1 MYNLHLERIYGLMD
15 FMNEM
20 KKTLNDE
27 KTLTENGAV
36 GYRTTGKEL
45 LDLNFAV
52 ASLRS
57 ASDVEIVEKFTKA
70 FFEDK
75 ELALKWLFFARD
87 IREGLGERRLFRVC
101 LRTLALLDEEAVIK
115 FLPYVSEYG
124 RWDDLFSLVLDVDD
138 NDEICKKIY
147 WLVLE
152 QLSHDEENM
161 KAGKPIS
168 LLAKWMPSIN
178 CSSKQRKGLAKRF
191 CKFLG
196 MTEKQYR
203 QALSALRKYLN
214 VVERKM
220 CANEWDEI
228 DYSAVP
234 SKANLIYK
242 NAFMEHDALRRQEYL
257 DKLQKGEVKINSSV
271 AFPHDIVSKYSKGY
285 NDFWQLVIDE
295 EDVTLEEM
303 WKALPDLVQCC
314 GNTIVVADGS
324 GSMECRVDPKS
335 QTTALDVANALAIYF
350 AERSSGEFKDKY
362 ITFSDRPQL
371 VDLSNG
377 ETLKDKLNIAY
388 AHSEVSGTNI
398 EATFDLILQTAINS
412 NATQDEIPANVL
424 IISDMEFNMAVCGR
438 PDETLFQTIE
448 AKFAEAGYK
457 MPRLVFWNVNSRTN
471 AIPVK
476 ENELGVALVSGF
488 SVNVIK
494 MVMSGKLD
502 PYEVLV
508 EQLMSPRY
516 ECITLK

>member
-1 MYNLHLERIYGLMD
+1 MQG
-15 FMNEM
+15 
-20 KKTLNDE
+20 
-27 KTLTENGAV
+27 
-36 GYRTTGKEL
+36 
-45 LDLNFAV
+45 
-52 ASLRS
+52 
-57 ASDVEIVEKFTKA
+57 
-70 FFEDK
+70 
-75 ELALKWLFFARD
+75 
-87 IREGLGERRLFRVC
+87 
-101 LRTLALLDEEAVIK
+101 
-115 FLPYVSEYG
+115 
-124 RWDDLFSLVLDVDD
+124 
-138 NDEICKKIY
+138 
-147 WLVLE
+147 
-152 QLSHDEENM
+152 
-161 KAGKPIS
+161 IS
-168 LLAKWMPSIN
+168 LLGKWLCSEN
-178 CSSKQRKGLAKRF
+178 CSSKQNRQYAKILREGFGLSPK
-191 CKFLG
+191 
-196 MTEKQYR
+196 EYR
-203 QALSALRKYLN
+203 QSLSALRKYLD

-271 AFPHDIVSKYSKGY
+271 AFPHDIVSKYSKRH
-285 NDFWQLVIDE
+285 NEFWRLVVDK
-295 EDVTLEEM
+295 EDATLEEM
-303 WKALPDLVQCC
+303 WKALPDLVQGC
-314 GNTIVVADGS
+314 GNTIVVADSS
-324 GSMECRVDPKS
+324 GSMRCKVNPKS
-335 QTTALDVANALAIYF
+335 QDTALDVANALAIYF

-362 ITFSDRPQL
+362 ITFSERPQL
-371 VDLSNG
+371 VDLSKG

-388 AHSEVSGTNI
+388 AYDEVADTNI

-424 IISDMEFNMAVCGR
+424 IISDMEFNMATCGR
-438 PDETLFQTIE
+438 PDEALFQTIE
-448 AKFAEAGYK
+448 AKFAAAGYK

-471 AIPVK
+471 TIPVK

>member
-1 MYNLHLERIYGLMD
+1 MD

-20 KKTLNDE
+20 KKTLDDE

-57 ASDVEIVEKFTKA
+57 ASEPEIVNKFTKT

-75 ELALKWLFFARD
+75 ELAVKWLFFARD

-101 LRTLALLDEEAVIK
+101 LRALALLDKEAAIK
-115 FLPYVSEYG
+115 LLPYVSEYG
-124 RWDDLFSLVLDVDD
+124 RYDDLFSLVLDADD
-138 NDEICKKIY
+138 NDEICKKVY
-147 WLVLE
+147 RLVLE
-152 QLSHDEENM
+152 QLSQDEENM
-161 KAGKPIS
+161 KADKPIS

-178 CSSKQRKGLAKRF
+178 CSSKQRKELAKRF

-196 MTEKQYR
+196 MPEKQYR
-203 QALSALRKYLN
+203 QALSALREYLD

-234 SKANLIYK
+234 SKANLIYR

-285 NDFWQLVIDE
+285 NDFWQPVIDE
-295 EDVTLEEM
+295 EDVALEEM
-303 WKALPDLVQCC
+303 WKGLPDLVQGC

-324 GSMECRVDPKS
+324 GSMQCRVDSKS
-335 QTTALDVANALAIYF
+335 QIASLDVANALAIYF

-362 ITFSDRPQL
+362 ITFSNRPQL
-371 VDLSNG
+371 VDLSKG
-377 ETLKDKLNIAY
+377 KTLKDKLNIAY

-424 IISDMEFNMAVCGR
+424 IISDIEFNMAVCGR
-438 PDETLFQTIE
+438 PDEALFQTIE
-448 AKFAEAGYK
+448 AKFTEAGYK

>member
-1 MYNLHLERIYGLMD
+1 MD

-57 ASDVEIVEKFTKA
+57 ASEAEIMNKFTKA

-75 ELALKWLFFARD
+75 ELAVKFLFFARD

-101 LRTLALLDEEAVIK
+101 LKALALLDGEAVIK

-138 NDEICKKIY
+138 NDAICKEIY

-152 QLSHDEENM
+152 QLSQDEENM

-178 CSSKQRKGLAKRF
+178 CSSKQRKELAKRF

-196 MTEKQYR
+196 MPEKQYR

-220 CANEWDEI
+220 CANEWDKI

-234 SKANLIYK
+234 SKANLIYR
-242 NAFMEHDALRRQEYL
+242 NAFMEHDTLRRREYL

-271 AFPHDIVSKYSKGY
+271 AFPHDIVSKYFKRY
-285 NDFWQLVIDE
+285 NEFWRFVIDK

-303 WKALPDLVQCC
+303 WKALPDLVQGC

-324 GSMECRVDPKS
+324 GSMQCRVNPKS

-362 ITFSDRPQL
+362 ITFSNRPQL
-371 VDLSNG
+371 VDLSKG

-388 AHSEVSGTNI
+388 AYGEVDDTNI

-438 PDETLFQTIE
+438 PDEALFQTIE

-457 MPRLVFWNVNSRTN
+457 MPRLIFWNVNSRTN
-471 AIPVK
+471 VIPVK

>member
-1 MYNLHLERIYGLMD
+1 MD
-15 FMNEM
+15 FMDEM

-75 ELALKWLFFARD
+75 ELAVKWLFFARD

-101 LRTLALLDEEAVIK
+101 LRALALLDKEAVIK
-115 FLPYVSEYG
+115 LLPYVSEYG
-124 RWDDLFSLVLDVDD
+124 RYDDLFSLVLDADD
-138 NDEICKKIY
+138 NDEICKKVY

-152 QLSHDEENM
+152 QLSQDEENM

-178 CSSKQRKGLAKRF
+178 CSSKQRKELAKRF

-196 MTEKQYR
+196 MPEKQYR
-203 QALSALRKYLN
+203 QVLSALREYLD

-220 CANEWDEI
+220 CANEWDEV

-234 SKANLIYK
+234 SKANLIYR

-285 NDFWQLVIDE
+285 NDFWQPVIDE

-303 WKALPDLVQCC
+303 WKGLPDLVQGC

-324 GSMECRVDPKS
+324 SSMQCRVDSKS
-335 QTTALDVANALAIYF
+335 QIASLDVANALAIYF

-362 ITFSDRPQL
+362 ITFSNRPQL
-371 VDLSNG
+371 VDLSKG
-377 ETLKDKLNIAY
+377 KTLKDKLNIAY

-424 IISDMEFNMAVCGR
+424 IISDIEFNRATCGR

>member
-75 ELALKWLFFARD
+75 ELAVKWLFFARD

-101 LRTLALLDEEAVIK
+101 FRTLALLDEEAVIRL
-115 FLPYVSEYG
+115 LPYVSEYG
-124 RWDDLFSLVLDVDD
+124 RYDDLFSLVLDADD

-152 QLSHDEENM
+152 QLSKDEENM

-178 CSSKQRKGLAKRF
+178 CSSKQRKELAKRF
-191 CKFLG
+191 CRFLG
-196 MTEKQYR
+196 MPEKQYR

-220 CANEWDEI
+220 CANEWDKI

-285 NDFWQLVIDE
+285 NDFWQPVIDE

-303 WKALPDLVQCC
+303 WKGLPDLVQGC

-324 GSMECRVDPKS
+324 SSMQCRVDPKS
-335 QTTALDVANALAIYF
+335 QTASLDVANALAIYF

-362 ITFSDRPQL
+362 ITFSNRPQL
-371 VDLSNG
+371 VDLSKG
-377 ETLKDKLNIAY
+377 KTLKDKLNIAY

-398 EATFDLILQTAINS
+398 EATFDLILQTAITS
-412 NATQDEIPANVL
+412 NATQEDVPVNVL
-424 IISDMEFNMAVCGR
+424 ILSD
-438 PDETLFQTIE
+438 
-448 AKFAEAGYK
+448 
-457 MPRLVFWNVNSRTN
+457 
-471 AIPVK
+471 
-476 ENELGVALVSGF
+476 
-488 SVNVIK
+488 
-494 MVMSGKLD
+494 
-502 PYEVLV
+502 
-508 EQLMSPRY
+508 
-516 ECITLK
+516 

>member
-1 MYNLHLERIYGLMD
+1 MD
-15 FMNEM
+15 FMNEI
-20 KKTLNDE
+20 KKTLDDE

-45 LDLNFAV
+45 LDLSFAV

-57 ASDVEIVEKFTKA
+57 ASELEIVNKFTKA

-75 ELALKWLFFARD
+75 ELAVKFLFFARD

-101 LRTLALLDEEAVIK
+101 LRALALLDKEAVIK
-115 FLPYVSEYG
+115 LLPYVSEYG
-124 RWDDLFSLVLDVDD
+124 RYDDLFSLVLDADD

-147 WLVLE
+147 WLVLR
-152 QLSHDEENM
+152 QLSQDEENM

-178 CSSKQRKGLAKRF
+178 CSSKQRKELAKRF

-196 MTEKQYR
+196 IPEKQYR
-203 QALSALRKYLN
+203 QALSALREYLN

-234 SKANLIYK
+234 SKANLIYR

-271 AFPHDIVSKYSKGY
+271 AFPHDIVSKYFKRH
-285 NDFWQLVIDE
+285 NEFWSLVIDK

-303 WKALPDLVQCC
+303 WKALPDLVQGC
-314 GNTIVVADGS
+314 GNTIVVADSS
-324 GSMECRVDPKS
+324 GSMRCKVDPKS
-335 QTTALDVANALAIYF
+335 QATALDVANALAIYF

-398 EATFDLILQTAINS
+398 EATFDLILQTAISS

-424 IISDMEFNMAVCGR
+424 ILSDMEYNMAVCGR
-438 PDETLFQTIE
+438 PDKTLFQTIE
-448 AKFAEAGYK
+448 AKFTEAGYK

>member
-1 MYNLHLERIYGLMD
+1 MD
-15 FMNEM
+15 FVKEIKNTLDNE
-20 KKTLNDE
+20 KA
-27 KTLTENGAV
+27 LTENGAV

-52 ASLRS
+52 TSLRS
-57 ASDVEIVEKFTKA
+57 ASEPEIVNKFTKA

-75 ELALKWLFFARD
+75 ELAVKWLFFARD

-101 LRTLALLDEEAVIK
+101 FKALENLDEEAVIK

-124 RWDDLFSLVLDVDD
+124 RWDDLLVMLEDDVSA
-138 NDEICKKIY
+138 EVGKKVL
-147 WLVLE
+147 WLLLE

-161 KAGKPIS
+161 KAGRPIS

-178 CSSKQRKGLAKRF
+178 CSSKQRKKLAKRL
-191 CKFLG
+191 CKFWD
-196 MTEKQYR
+196 MPEKQYR
-203 QALSALRKYLN
+203 QSLSALRKYLN

-220 CANEWDEI
+220 CANEWSEI

-234 SKANLIYK
+234 SKANLIYR

-271 AFPHDIVSKYSKGY
+271 AFPHDIVNKYSKGH
-285 NDFWQLVIDE
+285 NEFWQLVIDG
-295 EDVTLEEM
+295 EDATLEEM
-303 WKALPDLVQCC
+303 WKALPDLVQGC

-324 GSMECRVDPKS
+324 GSMMCKVDPKS

-362 ITFSDRPQL
+362 ITFSERPQL
-371 VDLSNG
+371 VDLSQG

-388 AHSEVSGTNI
+388 TYNEIADTNI

-412 NATQDEIPANVL
+412 NATQEDIPANVL
-424 IISDMEFNMAVCGR
+424 ILSDMEYNIAVCGR
-438 PDETLFQTIE
+438 PDKTLFQTIE
-448 AKFAEAGYK
+448 QKFNEAGYK
-457 MPRLVFWNVNSRTN
+457 MPRLIFWNVNSRTN
-471 AIPVK
+471 VIPVK

-488 SVNVIK
+488 SVNVVK

>member
-1 MYNLHLERIYGLMD
+1 MN

-20 KKTLNDE
+20 KKTLNNE

-101 LRTLALLDEEAVIK
+101 LRALALLDEEAVVK
-115 FLPYVSEYG
+115 LLPYVSEYG
-124 RWDDLFSLVLDVDD
+124 RWDDLFSLVLDADD
-138 NDEICKKIY
+138 NDEICKKVY

-152 QLSHDEENM
+152 QLSQDEENM
-161 KAGKPIS
+161 KADRPIS
-168 LLAKWMPSIN
+168 LLAKWMPSMN
-178 CSSKQRKGLAKRF
+178 CSSKQRKELAKRF
-191 CKFLG
+191 CRFLG
-196 MTEKQYR
+196 MPEKQYR

-214 VVERKM
+214 VVERRM

-234 SKANLIYK
+234 SKANLIYR

-271 AFPHDIVSKYSKGY
+271 AFPHDIVGKYSKRRNNEY
-285 NDFWQLVIDE
+285 WQLVIDK

-303 WKALPDLVQCC
+303 WRGLPDLVQGC

-324 GSMECRVDPKS
+324 GSMQCGVDPKS

-362 ITFSDRPQL
+362 ITFSERPQL
-371 VDLSNG
+371 VDLSKG
-377 ETLKDKLNIAY
+377 KMLKDKLNIAY
-388 AHSEVSGTNI
+388 AYDEVADTNI

-424 IISDMEFNMAVCGR
+424 IISDMEFNMAVCDS
-438 PDETLFQTIE
+438 PDKTLFQTIE
-448 AKFAEAGYK
+448 AKFAEVGYK

>member
-1 MYNLHLERIYGLMD
+1 MD
-15 FMNEM
+15 FINEM

-57 ASDVEIVEKFTKA
+57 ASEAEIMNKFTKA

-75 ELALKWLFFARD
+75 ELAVKFLFFARD

-115 FLPYVSEYG
+115 LLPYVSEYG
-124 RWDDLFSLVLDVDD
+124 RYDDLFSLVLDTDD

-147 WLVLE
+147 WLVLR
-152 QLSHDEENM
+152 QLSQDEENM
-161 KAGKPIS
+161 KTGKPIS

-178 CSSKQRKGLAKRF
+178 CSSKQRKELAKRF
-191 CKFLG
+191 CRFLG
-196 MTEKQYR
+196 MPEKQYR
-203 QALSALRKYLN
+203 QALAALRKYLD

-220 CANEWDEI
+220 CANEWDKI

-234 SKANLIYK
+234 SKANLIYR

-271 AFPHDIVSKYSKGY
+271 AFPHDIVSKYSKRY
-285 NDFWQLVIDE
+285 DDFWRLVVDK
-295 EDVTLEEM
+295 EDTTLEEM
-303 WKALPDLVQCC
+303 WKALPDLVQGY

-324 GSMECRVDPKS
+324 GSMQCNVDPKS

-371 VDLSNG
+371 VDFSKG

-388 AHSEVSGTNI
+388 AHDEVADTNI

-412 NATQDEIPANVL
+412 NATQNEIPANVL
-424 IISDMEFNMAVCGR
+424 IISDIEFNRATCGR
-438 PDETLFQTIE
+438 PNETLFQTIE

-457 MPRLVFWNVNSRTN
+457 MPRLIFWNVNSRTN
-471 AIPVK
+471 VIPVK

>member
-1 MYNLHLERIYGLMD
+1 MD

-57 ASDVEIVEKFTKA
+57 ASEPEIVNKFTKA

-75 ELALKWLFFARD
+75 ELAVKFLFFARD

-101 LRTLALLDEEAVIK
+101 LRALALLDEEAVIK
-115 FLPYVSEYG
+115 LLPYVSEYG

-138 NDEICKKIY
+138 NDAICKEIY

-152 QLSHDEENM
+152 QLSQDEENM

-178 CSSKQRKGLAKRF
+178 CSSKQRKELAKRF
-191 CKFLG
+191 CRFLG
-196 MTEKQYR
+196 MPEKQYR
-203 QALSALRKYLN
+203 QALAALRKHLN

-220 CANEWDEI
+220 CTNEWDKI

-234 SKANLIYK
+234 SKANLIYR

-271 AFPHDIVSKYSKGY
+271 AFPHDIVNKYSKGY
-285 NDFWQLVIDE
+285 DDFWRLVVDK

-303 WKALPDLVQCC
+303 WKALPDLVQGC

-324 GSMECRVDPKS
+324 GSMRCGVDSKS
-335 QTTALDVANALAIYF
+335 QTSALDVANALAIYF

-362 ITFSDRPQL
+362 ITFSERPQL

-377 ETLKDKLNIAY
+377 ESLKDKLNIAY
-388 AHSEVSGTNI
+388 AHDEAADTNI

-424 IISDMEFNMAVCGR
+424 IISDMEFNMATCGR

-448 AKFAEAGYK
+448 AKFAVAGYK

-471 AIPVK
+471 TIPVK

-508 EQLMSPRY
+508 EQLMAPRY

>member
-1 MYNLHLERIYGLMD
+1 MD

-75 ELALKWLFFARD
+75 ELAVKWLFFARD

-101 LRTLALLDEEAVIK
+101 LRALALLDEEAVIK
-115 FLPYVSEYG
+115 LFPYVSEYG
-124 RWDDLFSLVLDVDD
+124 RYDDLFSLVLDADD
-138 NDEICKKIY
+138 NDEICKKVY

-178 CSSKQRKGLAKRF
+178 CSSKQRKGLAKSF

-196 MTEKQYR
+196 MPEKQYR

-303 WKALPDLVQCC
+303 WKALPDLVQGC

-324 GSMECRVDPKS
+324 RSMQCGVDPKS

-350 AERSSGEFKDKY
+350 AVRSSGEFKDKY
-362 ITFSDRPQL
+362 ITFSERPQL
-371 VDLSNG
+371 VDLSKG
-377 ETLKDKLNIAY
+377 KTLKDKLNIAY
-388 AHSEVSGTNI
+388 AHSEVSDTNI
-398 EATFDLILQTAINS
+398 EATFDLILQVAINS

-424 IISDMEFNMAVCGR
+424 IISDMEFNAGTCGR
-438 PDETLFQTIE
+438 PDEALFQTIE

-457 MPRLVFWNVNSRTN
+457 MPRLIFWNVNSRTN
-471 AIPVK
+471 VIPVK

-502 PYEVLV
+502 LYEVLV

>member
-1 MYNLHLERIYGLMD
+1 MD
-15 FMNEM
+15 FMNEV

-101 LRTLALLDEEAVIK
+101 LRALALLDEEAVIK
-115 FLPYVSEYG
+115 LLPYVSEYG
-124 RWDDLFSLVLDVDD
+124 RYDDLFSLVLDADD

-152 QLSHDEENM
+152 QLSQDEENM

-168 LLAKWMPSIN
+168 LLAKWMPSTN
-178 CSSKQRKGLAKRF
+178 CSSKQRKKLAKRLCRF
-191 CKFLG
+191 WN
-196 MTEKQYR
+196 MPEKQYR
-203 QALSALRKYLN
+203 QSLSALRKYLN

-220 CANEWDEI
+220 CANEWDKI
-228 DYSAVP
+228 DYSEVP
-234 SKANLIYK
+234 SKANLIYR

-257 DKLQKGEVKINSSV
+257 DKLQKGGVKINSSV

-285 NDFWQLVIDE
+285 NDFWQPVIDE

-303 WKALPDLVQCC
+303 WKGLPDLVQGC

-324 GSMECRVDPKS
+324 SSMQCRVDPKS
-335 QTTALDVANALAIYF
+335 QTASLDVANAFAIYF

-362 ITFSDRPQL
+362 ITFSNRPQL
-371 VDLSNG
+371 VDLSKG
-377 ETLKDKLNIAY
+377 KTLKDKLNIAY

-398 EATFDLILQTAINS
+398 EATFDLILQTAISS

-424 IISDMEFNMAVCGR
+424 IISDMEYNMAVCGR
-438 PDETLFQTIE
+438 PDKTLFQTIE
-448 AKFAEAGYK
+448 AKFAAAGYK

-502 PYEVLV
+502 PYEVLI

>member
-1 MYNLHLERIYGLMD
+1 MD

-36 GYRTTGKEL
+36 GYRTTGKKL

-57 ASDVEIVEKFTKA
+57 ASDVEIVEKFTRA

-101 LRTLALLDEEAVIK
+101 LRALALLDKEAVIK
-115 FLPYVSEYG
+115 LLPYVSEYG
-124 RWDDLFSLVLDVDD
+124 RYDDLFSLVLDADD
-138 NDEICKKIY
+138 NDEICKKVY

-152 QLSHDEENM
+152 QLSQDEENM
-161 KAGKPIS
+161 KADKPIS

-178 CSSKQRKGLAKRF
+178 CSSKQRKELAKRF

-196 MTEKQYR
+196 MPEKQYR

-234 SKANLIYK
+234 SKANLIYR

-271 AFPHDIVSKYSKGY
+271 AFPHDIISKYFKRR
-285 NDFWQLVIDE
+285 NEFWSLVIDK

-303 WKALPDLVQCC
+303 WKALPDLVQGC
-314 GNTIVVADGS
+314 GNTIVVADSS
-324 GSMECRVDPKS
+324 GSMRCKVDPKS
-335 QTTALDVANALAIYF
+335 QAAALDVANALATYF

-362 ITFSDRPQL
+362 ITFSNRPQL

-377 ETLKDKLNIAY
+377 KTLKDKLNIAY

-398 EATFDLILQTAINS
+398 EATFDLILQTAISS
-412 NATQDEIPANVL
+412 NATQEDVPVNVL
-424 IISDMEFNMAVCGR
+424 ILSD
-438 PDETLFQTIE
+438 
-448 AKFAEAGYK
+448 
-457 MPRLVFWNVNSRTN
+457 
-471 AIPVK
+471 
-476 ENELGVALVSGF
+476 
-488 SVNVIK
+488 
-494 MVMSGKLD
+494 
-502 PYEVLV
+502 
-508 EQLMSPRY
+508 
-516 ECITLK
+516 

>member
-1 MYNLHLERIYGLMD
+1 MD

-45 LDLNFAV
+45 LDLSFAV

-57 ASDVEIVEKFTKA
+57 ASEPEIVNKFTKV

-75 ELALKWLFFARD
+75 ELAVKFLFFARD

-101 LRTLALLDEEAVIK
+101 LRALALLDEEAVIK
-115 FLPYVSEYG
+115 LLPYVSEYG
-124 RWDDLFSLVLDVDD
+124 RWDDLFSLVLDADD
-138 NDEICKKIY
+138 NDEICKKVY

-152 QLSHDEENM
+152 QLSQDEENM

-178 CSSKQRKGLAKRF
+178 CSSKQRKELAKRLCRF
-191 CKFLG
+191 WG
-196 MTEKQYR
+196 MPEKQYR

-234 SKANLIYK
+234 SKANLIYR

-285 NDFWQLVIDE
+285 NDFWQPVIDE

-303 WKALPDLVQCC
+303 WKGLPDLVQGC

-324 GSMECRVDPKS
+324 SSMQCRVDPKS
-335 QTTALDVANALAIYF
+335 QTASLDVANALAIYF

-362 ITFSDRPQL
+362 ITFSNRPQL
-371 VDLSNG
+371 VDLSKG
-377 ETLKDKLNIAY
+377 KTLKDKLNIAY

-424 IISDMEFNMAVCGR
+424 IISDIEFNMAVCGR
-438 PDETLFQTIE
+438 PDEALFQTIE
-448 AKFAEAGYK
+448 AKFAAAGYK

>member
-1 MYNLHLERIYGLMD
+1 MD

-20 KKTLNDE
+20 KKTLDDE

-75 ELALKWLFFARD
+75 ELAVKWLFFARD

-101 LRTLALLDEEAVIK
+101 LRALALLDEEAAIK
-115 FLPYVSEYG
+115 LLPYVSEYG
-124 RWDDLFSLVLDVDD
+124 RYDDLFSLALDADD
-138 NDEICKKIY
+138 NDEICKKVY

-152 QLSHDEENM
+152 QLSKDEENM

-168 LLAKWMPSIN
+168 LLAKWMPSTN
-178 CSSKQRKGLAKRF
+178 CSSKQRKELAKRLCRF
-191 CKFLG
+191 WD
-196 MTEKQYR
+196 MPEKQYR
-203 QALSALRKYLN
+203 QSLSALRKYLN

-220 CANEWDEI
+220 CANEWDKI

-257 DKLQKGEVKINSSV
+257 GKLQKGEVKINSSV

-285 NDFWQLVIDE
+285 NDFRQLVIDE

-303 WKALPDLVQCC
+303 WKGLPDLVQGC

-324 GSMECRVDPKS
+324 SSMQFRVDPKS

-362 ITFSDRPQL
+362 ITFSERPQL
-371 VDLSNG
+371 VDLSKG
-377 ETLKDKLNIAY
+377 KTLKDKLNIAY
-388 AHSEVSGTNI
+388 AYKEVADTNI

-424 IISDMEFNMAVCGR
+424 IISDMEFNAGTCGR

-471 AIPVK
+471 TIPVK

>member
-1 MYNLHLERIYGLMD
+1 MD
-15 FMNEM
+15 FVKEIKNTLDNE
-20 KKTLNDE
+20 KA
-27 KTLTENGAV
+27 LTENGAV

-57 ASDVEIVEKFTKA
+57 ASEPEIVNKFTKA
-70 FFEDK
+70 FFENK
-75 ELALKWLFFARD
+75 ELAVKWLFFARD

-101 LRTLALLDEEAVIK
+101 LRALALLDEEAAIK

-124 RWDDLFSLVLDVDD
+124 RWDDLFSLMLDSDD
-138 NDEICKKIY
+138 NDEICNKIC

-178 CSSKQRKGLAKRF
+178 CSSKQRKELAKRL
-191 CKFLG
+191 CKFCN
-196 MTEKQYR
+196 MSEKQYR
-203 QALSALRKYLN
+203 QALSKLRKYLN

-220 CANEWDEI
+220 CANEWSEI

-234 SKANLIYK
+234 SKANLIYR

-271 AFPHDIVSKYSKGY
+271 AFPHDIVNKYSKG
-285 NDFWQLVIDE
+285 NNEFWQLVIDK
-295 EDVTLEEM
+295 EDATLEEM
-303 WKALPDLVQCC
+303 WRALPDLVQGC

-324 GSMECRVDPKS
+324 GSMMCKVDPKS

-362 ITFSDRPQL
+362 ITFSERPQL
-371 VDLSNG
+371 VDLSQG

-388 AHSEVSGTNI
+388 TYNEIADTNI

-412 NATQDEIPANVL
+412 NATQEDIPANVL
-424 IISDMEFNMAVCGR
+424 ILSDMEYNIAVCGR

-448 AKFAEAGYK
+448 AKFNEAGYK
-457 MPRLVFWNVNSRTN
+457 MPRLIFWNVNSRTN
-471 AIPVK
+471 VIPVK

-488 SVNVIK
+488 SVNVVK

>member
-1 MYNLHLERIYGLMD
+1 MD
-15 FMNEM
+15 FVDEM

-57 ASDVEIVEKFTKA
+57 ASEPEIVNKFTKA

-75 ELALKWLFFARD
+75 ELAVKFLFFARD

-101 LRTLALLDEEAVIK
+101 LRALALLDEEAVIK
-115 FLPYVSEYG
+115 LLPYVSEYG
-124 RWDDLFSLVLDVDD
+124 RWDDLFSLVLDADD
-138 NDEICKKIY
+138 NDEICKKVY

-152 QLSHDEENM
+152 QLSKDEENM
-161 KAGKPIS
+161 KTGKPIS

-178 CSSKQRKGLAKRF
+178 CSSKQRKELAKRF
-191 CKFLG
+191 CRFLN
-196 MTEKQYR
+196 MPEKQYR

-228 DYSAVP
+228 DYSVVP
-234 SKANLIYK
+234 SKANLIYR

-303 WKALPDLVQCC
+303 WKALPDLVQGC

-324 GSMECRVDPKS
+324 GSMEGGVDPKS
-335 QTTALDVANALAIYF
+335 QDTALDVANALAIYF

-362 ITFSDRPQL
+362 ITFSNRPQL

-388 AHSEVSGTNI
+388 AHSEVSDTNI
-398 EATFDLILQTAINS
+398 EATFDLILQAAINS

-448 AKFAEAGYK
+448 AKFVEAGYK

-471 AIPVK
+471 TIPVK

-488 SVNVIK
+488 SVNVVK